1 MSISGTT
8 ETTDH
13 AMAIR
18 ALSEQD
24 VFGALGTDNITAIAR
39 QSRVEWF
46 APGDRLIAQRDIGDF
61 AYLILDGRVTVEV
74 SRGADRIVVA
84 AIEAGGLVG
93 EIGALTDTP
102 RTADVVAR
110 KKVAALR
117 IEQATIRDL
126 LVRDPGA
133 GMRILAEMGKRL
145 QAVNRA
151 IAILTQATT
160 ALAKGEFEAE
170 MLDDL
175 RNQATRFSHFAETFT
190 RMATEIAEK
199 RIVGQ
204 EMRAAAEI
212 QRSFLPGAI
221 VPGAGDARYEIAAQ
235 MLPAKEVGGD
245 FYDYFMIDDDTLGF
259 AVGDVSGKGI
269 PAAMFMA
276 VSRTVMKTIALDGAP
291 AQAVLARSNDRLAE
305 DNREGM
311 FVTVAFGRLDL
322 TSGRVDL
329 SLGAHEE
336 VYVLRADGT
345 LDKLDPMGPA
355 LGLFP
360 GADFA
365 ARAVTLRPGDSIV
378 FATDGAT
385 EAFNAARDM
394 LGNAAFEAMIRA
406 EAGQAPAQI
415 VPALMDGVAGFADG
429 YPQSDDLTC
438 LVLRY
443 LGSA

>member
-1 MSISGTT
+1 MDRIGSS
-8 ETTDH
+8 DH
-13 AMAIR
+13 KAVIC
-18 ALSEQD
+18 ALSDQD
-24 VFGALGTDNITAIAR
+24 VFGALGSENITAIAR
-39 QSRVEWF
+39 QSRVAQF
-46 APGDRLIAQRDIGDF
+46 GPGDRLIVQRDTGDF
-61 AYLILDGRVTVEV
+61 AYLVLDGRVTVEV
-74 SRGADRIVVA
+74 TRGEDRIVVA
-84 AIEAGGLVG
+84 VIDAGGLVG

-102 RTADVVAR
+102 RTADVVAQTT
-110 KKVAALR
+110 VSALR

-126 LVRDPGA
+126 LARDPGA
-133 GMRILAEMGKRL
+133 GMRIVAEMGQRL

-160 ALAKGEFEAE
+160 ALADGAFQAE

-175 RNQATRFSHFAETFT
+175 RDQATRFSHFAETFT

-212 QRSFLPGAI
+212 QRSFLPAPMIRDGR
-221 VPGAGDARYEIAAQ
+221 GSRFDIAAQ

-245 FYDYFMIDDDTLGF
+245 FYDYFMIDEATLGF

-269 PAAMFMA
+269 PAAMFMG
-276 VSRTVMKTIALDGAP
+276 VSRTVMKTIALDGVA
-291 AQAVLARSNDRLAE
+291 ASEVLSRTNDRLAE
-305 DNREGM
+305 DNTEGM

-322 TSGRVDL
+322 ASGVAEL

-336 VYVLRADGT
+336 VYILRADGRVE
-345 LDKLDPMGPA
+345 KLDPMGPA

-360 GADFA
+360 GAAFA
-365 ARAVTLRPGDSIV
+365 TREVTLAPGETVI

-385 EAFNAARDM
+385 EAFNAAREM
-394 LGNAAFEAMIRA
+394 LGNEGFEALIQA
-406 EAGQAPAQI
+406 QSGQNPAHL
-415 VPALMDGVAGFADG
+415 VSALMEGVAAFADG

-443 LGSA
+443 CGTS

>member
-1 MSISGTT
+1 MTIT
-8 ETTDH
+8 ETSDH

-24 VFGALGTDNITAIAR
+24 VFGALGLDNISAIAR
-39 QSRVEWF
+39 QSRVERF
-46 APGDRLIAQRDIGDF
+46 APSEKLIAQRDVGDF
-61 AYLILDGRVTVEV
+61 AYLVLEGRVTVEV
-74 SRGADRIVVA
+74 TRGADHVVVA
-84 AIEAGGLVG
+84 AIEPGGLVG

-102 RTADVVAR
+102 RTADVVAQQP
-110 KKVAALR
+110 VSALR
-117 IEQATIRDL
+117 IEQATIREL
-126 LVRDPGA
+126 LARDPGA
-133 GMRILAEMGKRL
+133 GMRIVAEMGQRL

-151 IAILTQATT
+151 IAILTQATS
-160 ALAKGEFEAE
+160 ALADGEFQAE

-175 RNQATRFSHFAETFT
+175 RNQATRFSHFADTFT

-199 RIVGQ
+199 RIAGQ

-245 FYDYFMIDDDTLGF
+245 FYDYFLIDENTLGF
-259 AVGDVSGKGI
+259 AIGDVSGKGI

-276 VSRTVMKTIALDGAP
+276 VSRTVMKTIALDGLSARD
-291 AQAVLARSNDRLAE
+291 VLSRTNDRLAE
-305 DNREGM
+305 DNTEGM

-322 TSGRVDL
+322 TTGSVDL

-336 VYVLRADGT
+336 VYILRAGGD
-345 LDKLDPMGPA
+345 LEKLDPMGPA

-365 ARAVTLRPGDSIV
+365 SRNVTLAPGDTVV

-385 EAFNAARDM
+385 EAFNDQRDM
-394 LGNAAFEAMIRA
+394 LGNGAFEVMIKSQ
-406 EAGQAPAQI
+406 EGQGPAQTL
-415 VPALMDGVAGFADG
+415 PALLDGVAKFADG

-443 LGSA
+443 LGTA